1 MTIEDQIKDE
11 KLQYDINRE
20 AAKISALSSGKLGK
34 YEYLTGEEILPSNQ
48 QQIIQQAK
56 FAYSPLRKA
65 FEKQIK
71 TIKDQGEK
79 QVKAIQDKQIVNINK
94 DDYKDKLLPSKERKI
109 FKDIYNKR
117 LDKIEEMNNE
127 IDYNDL
133 DYIVL
138 SSGMEYKF
146 SVEKDPIS
154 LLNAIKKDKMSLE
167 EAKNRQKDYLKYLN
181 IIRKGNKN
189 PRQKKTLSNI
199 ENYFNARNSAI
210 KFIED
215 YGSIILEAKRL
226 AKEEQEG
233 KGANEM
239 SRVNASERLK
249 ILTPNQMLK
258 RLPIAL
264 AQIKAG
270 NNSESLLNEIRQIVY
285 SLYRSKEITKKVYNN
300 IINSIKV

>member
-20 AAKISALSSGKLGK
+20 AAKISALSSGKLDK

-56 FAYSPLRKA
+56 FNYSPLGKA
-65 FEKQIK
+65 LEKQVK

-79 QVKAIQDKQIVNINK
+79 QVDALKIS
-94 DDYKDKLLPSKERKI
+94 YKKLPSIKDFVPIEKFNPEIIAEIKI
-109 FKDIYNKR
+109 
-117 LDKIEEMNNE
+117 IEE
-127 IDYNDL
+127 I
-133 DYIVL
+133 
-138 SSGMEYKF
+138 
-146 SVEKDPIS
+146 EKNVDR
-154 LLNAIKKDKMSLE
+154 DKMFYEVTSRNYDFRSFKKIRSYGNDIRNNVTSLKAANLERANLMAHIHDFVKNTKPQDPKQKIKIKSDVLDSVRALVKGRELMYNAFRSGIFHKLE
-167 EAKNRQKDYLKYLN
+167 E
-181 IIRKGNKN
+181 
-189 PRQKKTLSNI
+189 S
-199 ENYFNARNSAI
+199 
-210 KFIED
+210 
-215 YGSIILEAKRL
+215 
-226 AKEEQEG
+226 QEG
-233 KGANEM
+233 EG
-239 SRVNASERLK
+239 LK

-264 AQIKAG
+264 AQVKAG